1 MPRKSGSEAVN
12 TDWRILMIDVLHRE
26 AVYLWYYFS
35 VQLGQIFWY
44 RVLGMVIGSA
54 LRLLSCEL

>member
-1 MPRKSGSEAVN
+1 MIE
-12 TDWRILMIDVLHRE
+12 ILRRE

-54 LRLLSCEL
+54 LRL